1 MILDTITAAGALLA
15 GFLCL
20 IGFEYLRRT
29 SQ

>member
-20 IGFEYLRRT
+20 AGFVWLRR
-29 SQ
+29 SP